1 VLPTSTPTI
10 GAPPVTQVIV
20 AQSTATEQSRAT
32 HAISAAG
39 VATPTPTPTVSVHFP
54 APLPANAGA
63 GSPLGKA
70 APYTPAVTLH
80 VAAALP
86 ADPAQLPVFTPA
98 SGQGS
103 AADILRSLSLS
114 GQVTAQGRG
123 TATTLFQLKGRT
135 YLATLVLRSYGYHLT
150 ARLQGA
156 APAAPAEPP
165 SFDVI
170 GTADGF
176 LDARGLGGATY
187 TGPAISQSGAAITVA
202 LTQQSGGYTLSGA
215 QAVLTFDTNGVLL
228 GADVR
233 WVDTA
238 AAPLVNSIGPDAAL
252 QEIAAGHGL
261 ISPRGATPDAGS
273 QVSGVAIIYV
283 PVNAQDGTY
292 YEPVFQFTG
301 TTGTGEQFLIYVPA
315 IGAVYLG

>member
-1 VLPTSTPTI
+1 VAQNTPT
-10 GAPPVTQVIV
+10 
-20 AQSTATEQSRAT
+20 EQPRAT
-32 HAISAAG
+32 HAVSAGRLAT
-39 VATPTPTPTVSVHFP
+39 ATPTPTVAVHFP

-63 GSPLGKA
+63 GSPLGNA
-70 APYTPAVTLH
+70 APYVPAVTLH

-86 ADPAQLPVFTPA
+86 AAPTQLPVFTPA

-114 GQVTAQGRG
+114 DQVTAQDRG
-123 TATTLFQLKGRT
+123 TATALFHLKGRT

-150 ARLQGA
+150 VRLQGA

-170 GTADGF
+170 GTADSF
-176 LDARGLGGATY
+176 LDARGLGGGTY
-187 TGPAISQSGAAITVA
+187 VGPAISQSGAAITVA
-202 LTQQSGGYTLSGA
+202 LSQQSGGYTLSGA

-238 AAPLVNSIGPDAAL
+238 AAPLVNSISPDAAL

-261 ISPRGATPDAGS
+261 ISPRGATPDAAS
-273 QVSGVAIIYV
+273 QVSGIQIIYV

-292 YEPVFQFTG
+292 YEPVYQVTG
-301 TTGTGEQFLIYVPA
+301 TTGAGAQFQIYVPA
-315 IGAVYLG
+315 IGAVYVG